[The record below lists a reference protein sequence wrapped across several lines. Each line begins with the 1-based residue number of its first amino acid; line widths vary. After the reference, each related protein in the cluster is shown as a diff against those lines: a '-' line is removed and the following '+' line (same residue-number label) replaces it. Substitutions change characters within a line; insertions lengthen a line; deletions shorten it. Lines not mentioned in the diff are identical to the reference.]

1 MNKLAACRPRVSRAT
16 PALAS
21 HAARPA
27 APPTRALRSTS
38 VRHGPHV
45 SSPRTH
51 RLTCRA
57 ELPASSEDAPL
68 TKAVPPQG
76 AFNAHPPACPRD
88 GGRLALDPGSVD
100 HVYRECVVSP
110 LAGGLGWSEGS
121 GRIRSASHPVAI
133 AASARNGIASRYPC
147 EAASRVGEHCRE
159 RHGVSAIRR

>member
-68 TKAVPPQG
+68 TKAVPPQVKKG
-76 AFNAHPPACPRD
+76 EFCRVNKAKFE
-88 GGRLALDPGSVD
+88 GSVEAMAS
-100 HVYRECVVSP
+100 HSNGVYT
-110 LAGGLGWSEGS
+110 GLGYIFEDRGEILDVKEFKA
-121 GRIRSASHPVAI
+121 GPYALVAWV
-133 AASARNGIASRYPC
+133 GISTAPAWLPMTMLEKVDKLVYQ
-147 EAASRVGEHCRE
+147 RV
-159 RHGVSAIRR
+159 